1 MNIPKKSLIT
11 EIMWEYNC
19 SKNRAEKA
27 VESYIAQGK
36 YKELCEIVAY
46 KRKVLVI

>member
-1 MNIPKKSLIT
+1 MIIAKKSLIA

-19 SKNRAEKA
+19 NRKRAEKT

-36 YKELCEIVAY
+36 YRELCEIVAY
-46 KRKVLVI
+46 KRKALVV